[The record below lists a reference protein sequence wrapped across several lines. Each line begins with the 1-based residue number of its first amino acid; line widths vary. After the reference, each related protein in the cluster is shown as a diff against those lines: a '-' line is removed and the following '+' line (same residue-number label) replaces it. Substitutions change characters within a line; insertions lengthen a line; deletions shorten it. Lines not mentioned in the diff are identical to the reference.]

1 MDLKLKNKTA
11 FITGSTAGIGYAIAR
26 GLAREGAHVLL
37 NGRTE
42 ESVRSA
48 VSELKATFP
57 EAQISGFA
65 ADFGDSAQVK
75 QLIDQL
81 IAALPEIDILVNNV
95 GIYAAKTYQ
104 ETSDADWQSMLE
116 VNLMSGVRLSR
127 ALLPGMKQ
135 RNWGRIL
142 FVSSEC
148 ASLVPADLIA
158 YSCTKAAMQALS
170 RGLAQTT
177 AGSGVTVNSIVPGST
192 LTEGAEKFLN
202 DQAASQGVSKEE
214 VSDQFFKEVR
224 TTSILGRFLDPREVA
239 DTAVY
244 LCSELSSGTNGA
256 AIRIDGGS
264 VPGIL

>member
-1 MDLKLKNKTA
+1 MDLKLENKTA

-26 GLAREGAHVLL
+26 GLAREGARVIL

-42 ESVRSA
+42 ESVGAA
-48 VSELKATFP
+48 VSKLKIEFS
-57 EAQISGFA
+57 EVQISGFA
-65 ADFGDSAQVK
+65 ADFGDSAQV
-75 QLIDQL
+75 DPL
-81 IAALPEIDILVNNV
+81 IAALPKIDILVNNV
-95 GIYAAKTYQ
+95 GIYAAKTFAA
-104 ETSDADWQSMLE
+104 TTDADWQSMLE

-148 ASLVPADLIA
+148 ASLVPEDLIA

-192 LTEGAEKFLN
+192 LTEGAEKFLS
-202 DQAASQGVSKEE
+202 DQAASQGVTKEE

-224 TTSILGRFLDPREVA
+224 TTSILGRFLDPGEVA

-244 LCSELSSGTNGA
+244 LCSALSSGTNGA

-264 VPGIL
+264 VPGIFYRF

>member
-65 ADFGDSAQVK
+65 ADFGDSVQVK

-81 IAALPEIDILVNNV
+81 IATLPEIDILVNNV

-177 AGSGVTVNSIVPGST
+177 TGSGVTVNRIFPGST

-202 DQAASQGVSKEE
+202 DQAASQVVRKE
-214 VSDQFFKEVR
+214 
-224 TTSILGRFLDPREVA
+224 
-239 DTAVY
+239 
-244 LCSELSSGTNGA
+244 
-256 AIRIDGGS
+256 
-264 VPGIL
+264 

>member
-1 MDLKLKNKTA
+1 MNLKLKNKIA
-11 FITGSTAGIGYAIAR
+11 FITGSTAGIGYAVAH
-26 GLAREGAHVLL
+26 GLAREGAHVIL

-42 ESVRSA
+42 QSVGSA
-48 VSELKATFP
+48 VSKLKARFP
-57 EAQISGFA
+57 ETEISGFA
-65 ADFGDSAQVK
+65 ADFGDRVQV
-75 QLIDQL
+75 DPL
-81 IAALPEIDILVNNV
+81 IAALPKIDILVNNV
-95 GIYAAKTYQ
+95 GIYASKTFQ
-104 ETSDADWQSMLE
+104 ETSDDDWQSMLE

-127 ALLPGMKQ
+127 ALLPAMKE

-177 AGSGVTVNSIVPGST
+177 AGSGVTVNTIVPGST

-202 DQAASQGVSKEE
+202 DQAASQGVSTDA
-214 VSDQFFKEVR
+214 VSNQFFKEVR

>member
-11 FITGSTAGIGYAIAR
+11 FITGSTAGIGFAIAR
-26 GLAREGAHVLL
+26 GLAREGAQVIL

-42 ESVRSA
+42 DSVRSA
-48 VSELKATFP
+48 ASKLKATFP

-65 ADFGDSAQVK
+65 TDFGDSVQVK

-81 IAALPEIDILVNNV
+81 VATLPAIDILINNV

-148 ASLVPADLIA
+148 ASLVPGDLIA

-177 AGSGVTVNSIVPGST
+177 AGSGVTVNSLVPGST

-202 DQAASQGVSKEE
+202 EQAASQGVSKDQ

-224 TTSILGRFLDPREVA
+224 TSSILGRFLDPLEVA
-239 DTAVY
+239 DTAIY
-244 LCSELSSGTNGA
+244 LCSPLSSGTNGA

>member
-1 MDLKLKNKTA
+1 MDLKLENKTA
-11 FITGSTAGIGYAIAR
+11 FITGSTAGIGYAIAQ
-26 GLAREGAHVLL
+26 GLAREGARVIL

-42 ESVRSA
+42 ETIGAAISKLKTELPK
-48 VSELKATFP
+48 SE
-57 EAQISGFA
+57 ISGFA
-65 ADFGDSAQVK
+65 ADFADAVQVSR
-75 QLIDQL
+75 LIDK
-81 IAALPEIDILVNNV
+81 LPEIDILVNNV
-95 GIYAAKTYQ
+95 GIYAAKTFSA
-104 ETSDADWQSMLE
+104 TTDADWQSMLE

-127 ALLPGMKQ
+127 ALLPGMIE

-148 ASLVPADLIA
+148 ASLVPEDLIA

-177 AGSGVTVNSIVPGST
+177 AGSEVTVNSLVPGST
-192 LTEGAEKFLN
+192 LTEGAEQFLKN
-202 DQAASQGVSKEE
+202 QASSQGVSKDE

-244 LCSELSSGTNGA
+244 LCSPLSSGTNGA